1 MDFKND
7 ISELIINSIK
17 KSNDLNIVNQSIAN
31 DVIETSN
38 QNITSDNETNNQN
51 MINLNRENIA
61 NFLET
66 PKDKKNGDVS
76 FPCFILAKI
85 LKRSPIEIANIIK
98 ENIDIEN
105 TVVSKIDIVNG
116 FLNFYI
122 DKNKIAQSVI
132 SKFNVNEETYGSS
145 DEGKGKNV
153 IVEYSS
159 PNIAKPFHIG
169 HLKTTILG
177 NSLYNMY
184 KFLGYNTI
192 GINHLGDYGTQF
204 AKLIIAYDKWGNE
217 YDLSVDPITKLSEM
231 YVRINKLCEEDENVL
246 NECRNTFKKL
256 ENGDQHCVDIWKK
269 FKEVSLAEFQ
279 KIYDLLGIKFD
290 SMNGESFYSDKLNEV
305 VELLEKSGKLEE
317 SNGAKIVDLSD
328 VGIDTPCIIQKANG
342 SSIYATRDLAAILY
356 RARTYDFDKCLYVV
370 GNEQTL
376 HFKQVFAVAKYLGL
390 DEKYLNGLEHVSY
403 GMIRLPEGKM
413 STRKGN
419 FVKVEDLLNDA
430 ISKANEIIKDRDIG
444 NKDEVAKKVG
454 IAAVVFDNLKESRIK
469 EQVFDVNK
477 ALNFSGETG
486 PYIQYT
492 VVRTNS
498 ILNKAGYIPKSE
510 DVIADELT
518 DDKSISLLKTIGKFN
533 ETISSALKK
542 SEPFYVSRYLLDLS
556 KQFSEF
562 YNENKVICDD
572 NDIQNARLYLTYMTK
587 TTLTNGL
594 KLLGI
599 DVPDK
604 M

>member
-1 MDFKND
+1 
-7 ISELIINSIK
+7 
-17 KSNDLNIVNQSIAN
+17 
-31 DVIETSN
+31 
-38 QNITSDNETNNQN
+38 
-51 MINLNRENIA
+51 
-61 NFLET
+61 
-66 PKDKKNGDVS
+66 
-76 FPCFILAKI
+76 
-85 LKRSPIEIANIIK
+85 
-98 ENIDIEN
+98 
-105 TVVSKIDIVNG
+105 
-116 FLNFYI
+116 
-122 DKNKIAQSVI
+122 
-132 SKFNVNEETYGSS
+132 
-145 DEGKGKNV
+145 
-153 IVEYSS
+153 
-159 PNIAKPFHIG
+159 
-169 HLKTTILG
+169 
-177 NSLYNMY
+177 MY

-204 AKLIIAYDKWGNE
+204 AKLIIAYDRWENE

-256 ENGDQHCVDIWKK
+256 ENGEPHCVDIWKK

-328 VGIDTPCIIQKANG
+328 AGIDTPCIIQKANG

-430 ISKANEIIKDRDIG
+430 ISKANEIIKDRDIE

-510 DVIADELT
+510 DVIADKLT

-599 DVPDK
+599 GVPDK

>member
-1 MDFKND
+1 
-7 ISELIINSIK
+7 
-17 KSNDLNIVNQSIAN
+17 
-31 DVIETSN
+31 
-38 QNITSDNETNNQN
+38 
-51 MINLNRENIA
+51 
-61 NFLET
+61 
-66 PKDKKNGDVS
+66 
-76 FPCFILAKI
+76 
-85 LKRSPIEIANIIK
+85 
-98 ENIDIEN
+98 
-105 TVVSKIDIVNG
+105 
-116 FLNFYI
+116 
-122 DKNKIAQSVI
+122 
-132 SKFNVNEETYGSS
+132 
-145 DEGKGKNV
+145 
-153 IVEYSS
+153 
-159 PNIAKPFHIG
+159 
-169 HLKTTILG
+169 
-177 NSLYNMY
+177 MY

-204 AKLIIAYDKWGNE
+204 AKLIVAYDKWGNE

-256 ENGDQHCVDIWKK
+256 ENGEPHCVDIWKK

-430 ISKANEIIKDRDIG
+430 ISKANEIIKDRDIE

-510 DVIADELT
+510 DVIPDKLT

-599 DVPDK
+599 DVPE

>member
-1 MDFKND
+1 MDFKNE

-17 KSNDLNIVNQSIAN
+17 KSNDLNIAN
-31 DVIETSN
+31 G
-38 QNITSDNETNNQN
+38 DNETNNQN

-76 FPCFILAKI
+76 FPCFRLAKI

-132 SKFNVNEETYGSS
+132 SKFNVNKEETYGSS

-153 IVEYSS
+153 IVDYSS

-204 AKLIIAYDKWGNE
+204 AKLIVAYDKWENE

-256 ENGDQHCVDIWKK
+256 ENGEPHCVDIWKK

-290 SMNGESFYSDKLNEV
+290 SMNGESFYSDKINEV

-317 SNGAKIVDLSD
+317 SNGAEIVDLSD

-430 ISKANEIIKDRDIG
+430 ISKANEIIKDRDIE

-510 DVIADELT
+510 DVIADKLT